1 MADRSFGR
9 ITIPR
14 DRAEE
19 AAPILKEN
27 GFTCDGFQAF
37 DFEAQGVDWEAED
50 EAGGG
55 FNAAEDLETAGIP
68 FIHEWDHG
76 IEYDSGAAAFDGVE
90 KVECSADHNGEPLA
104 RIEDDGNPNAG
115 DLDAAR
121 RYLAVRAR
129 VVEIIRRAEE
139 TAR

>member
-1 MADRSFGR
+1 MADRSYGR

-14 DRAEE
+14 DRSEE
-19 AAPILKEN
+19 AAPILTEN

-37 DFEAQGVDWEAED
+37 DFEAQGVDWDAED

-55 FNAAEDLETAGIP
+55 FNAAEDLEAAGIP

-104 RIEDDGNPNAG
+104 RIEDDGTPNAG

-139 TAR
+139 AAQ